1 MELKKHIPF
10 IVIVLA
16 ILGTWNST
24 RLEFAD
30 LRNEIRE
37 EIRELSKR
45 ITALDARVTSLDE
58 RVATL
63 DARVT
68 ALDTRVSNLSER
80 VARIEGVLSG
90 MVSSSSRSDS
100 PAGATAQS
108 APSEITAKLTGK

>member
-37 EIRELSKR
+37 EIRDLGKR
-45 ITALDARVTSLDE
+45 VTALDGRVTALDARFTALDARVTTLDE
-58 RVATL
+58 RI
-63 DARVT
+63 
-68 ALDTRVSNLSER
+68 SSLSER
-80 VARIEGVLSG
+80 VARIEGILSG
-90 MVSSSSRSDS
+90 NVSSSSQPQSSTDAAS
-100 PAGATAQS
+100 LSAAAETAS
-108 APSEITAKLTGK
+108 NTS

>member
-37 EIRELSKR
+37 ELRDLSNR
-45 ITALDARVTSLDE
+45 ITALDERVTTLDERMTALDE
-58 RVATL
+58 RVTTL
-63 DARVT
+63 DA
-68 ALDTRVSNLSER
+68 RVSNLSER

-90 MVSSSSRSDS
+90 MVSSGSRRES
-100 PAGATAQS
+100 PSGATRQS
-108 APSEITAKLTGK
+108 GASEIANNTS

>member
-37 EIRELSKR
+37 EIRDLAK
-45 ITALDARVTSLDE
+45 
-58 RVATL
+58 
-63 DARVT
+63 RVT
-68 ALDTRVSNLSER
+68 ALDERVTTLDTRVSSLSER

-90 MVSSSSRSDS
+90 KVSTSAQSQS
-100 PAGATAQS
+100 PADAASLS
-108 APSEITAKLTGK
+108 AAAEIASNTS

>member
-1 MELKKHIPF
+1 MLRRAEMELKKHIPF

-37 EIRELSKR
+37 EIRDLSN
-45 ITALDARVTSLDE
+45 RVTALDE
-58 RVATL
+58 RVTTL

-68 ALDTRVSNLSER
+68 GL
-80 VARIEGVLSG
+80 
-90 MVSSSSRSDS
+90 
-100 PAGATAQS
+100 
-108 APSEITAKLTGK
+108 